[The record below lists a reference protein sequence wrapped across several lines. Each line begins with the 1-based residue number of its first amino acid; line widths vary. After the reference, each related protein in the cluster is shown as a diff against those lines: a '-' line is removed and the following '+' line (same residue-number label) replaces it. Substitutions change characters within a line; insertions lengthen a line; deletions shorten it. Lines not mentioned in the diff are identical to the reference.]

1 MVLFMYSRHRRY
13 LKYTYQFGQIY
24 LNANMNSLD
33 RKLFRDLWHTR
44 GQVIAIA
51 LVVACGIAS
60 FVMARSAYTSLT
72 LTQNTYYNEYQFAEV
87 FIALKRAPET
97 LKTQIADIPGVA
109 QTQTRIVVDVTLD
122 VPDLPEPATGRLI
135 SIPEQNFPLLNKPF
149 IREGRYIESGRGN
162 EVLISEAFAEANQ
175 LRLGDSIGA
184 IINGKWERLKIVGIA
199 LSPEYVYEVRGG
211 GELYPDNKRFGIVW
225 MGRDALGKAYDLD
238 GAFNN
243 VTVSLSP
250 GAREIEVITQ
260 LDRLLDRYGGLG
272 AYGREDRVS
281 HQILDDEIQS
291 LEVMATIL
299 PAIFLGIAAF
309 LLNVVL
315 SRLVSTQREQIA
327 VLKAFGYDNWAIGW
341 HYLKFVLIIVSF
353 GSMLGILGG
362 LWLGRG
368 LTQLYTQFYKFPLL
382 RYDFSPRVLATA
394 MIVSYGAAAIAS
406 FVAVSK
412 AVALPPA
419 QGMRP
424 EPPAKFKPTI
434 IERLGLQR
442 FFSVAGRIILRN
454 LERKPIQASLSIL
467 GISLAVAILI
477 SGNYILDAVNYLMDF
492 QFRQVQ
498 REDMTIVF
506 NEPRPSRTR
515 YEVANLPG
523 VINSEPF
530 RIVPARLRFA
540 HRTYRT
546 ALTGIQPQGEFR
558 RLMNRNLHSVNLP
571 SDGVVMTTKLAEI
584 LGVRPGDVIT
594 LEVLEANRLVRQIT
608 VAGLVDELLGVQ
620 AYIDIHAL
628 NRLMREGAT
637 ISGAYLSVDA
647 HFADK
652 LYTELKQIPAVTG
665 ISTREAS
672 LNSFQEVSGENLSMM
687 TNFLVAF
694 ACIITFSVVYNSARI
709 ALSERGRELAS
720 LRIMGFT
727 KAEVAFILLGEQAIL
742 TLLAIPV
749 GYLIGYGLS
758 ALMSSA
764 YNSELYRLP
773 LIITNSNYAFAF
785 IVVAIASLISGL
797 IIRRQIDRLDLIA
810 VLKTRE

>member
-1 MVLFMYSRHRRY
+1 
-13 LKYTYQFGQIY
+13 
-24 LNANMNSLD
+24 MNSLD
-33 RKLFRDLWHTR
+33 RKLFRDLWHVK

-51 LVVACGIAS
+51 LVVVCGIAS

-72 LTQNTYYNEYQFAEV
+72 LTQNTYYSEYNFARV
-87 FIALKRAPET
+87 FLSLKRAPET

-122 VPDLPEPATGRLI
+122 VPELTEPATGRLI
-135 SIPEQNFPLLNKPF
+135 SIPEQQISMLNELF
-149 IREGRYIESGRGN
+149 IRKGRYIESSRGD
-162 EVLISEAFAEANQ
+162 EVLVSEAFAEANKLQ
-175 LRLGDSIGA
+175 LGDTIGA
-184 IINGKWERLKIVGIA
+184 IINGRWERLKIVGIA
-199 LSPEYVYEVRGG
+199 LSPEYIYEARGA
-211 GELYPDNKRFGIVW
+211 GEPYPDNKRFGIIW

-243 VTVSLSP
+243 VTLSLSP
-250 GAREIEVITQ
+250 TAKEVEVITQ
-260 LDRLLDRYGGLG
+260 LDRLLERYGGLG
-272 AYGREDRVS
+272 AYGREDQVS
-281 HQILDDEIQS
+281 HQILSDEIKG
-291 LEVMATIL
+291 LNIMATLL
-299 PAIFLGIAAF
+299 PSIFLGIAAF

-327 VLKAFGYDNWAIGW
+327 VLKAFGYDNLTIGL
-341 HYLKFVLIIVSF
+341 HYLKFVLIIVTI
-353 GSMLGILGG
+353 GSVLGILVGV
-362 LWLGRG
+362 WLGRG
-368 LTQLYTQFYKFPLL
+368 ITQIYNTQLYKFPLL
-382 RYDFSPRVLATA
+382 RYDLSPKVLATA
-394 MIVSYGAAAIAS
+394 IIVSYGAAAIGA
-406 FVAVSK
+406 FMAVSK
-412 AVALPPA
+412 AVVLPPA
-419 QGMRP
+419 EGMRA

-454 LERKPIQASLSIL
+454 LERKPIQAILSIL
-467 GISLAVAILI
+467 GVSLAVAILI
-477 SGNYILDAVNYLMDF
+477 TGNYMIDAVNYLMDF

-498 REDMTIVF
+498 RQDMTIVF

-523 VINSEPF
+523 VIDSEPF
-530 RIVPARLRFA
+530 RLVPARLRFE

-546 ALTGIQPQGEFR
+546 ALTGIEPQGEFR
-558 RLMNRNLHSVNLP
+558 RLMDRNLHSVYLP

-584 LGVRPGDVIT
+584 LGVQPGDIIT
-594 LEVLEANRLVRQIT
+594 VEVFEANRPVRQVR

-620 AYIDIHAL
+620 AYIDIKAL

-637 ISGAYLSVDA
+637 ISGAYLAVDS
-647 HFADK
+647 HRADR
-652 LYTELKQIPAVTG
+652 LYTQLKQIPAITG
-665 ISTREAS
+665 ISTRKAA
-672 LNSFQEVSGENLSMM
+672 LNSFKEISAESIKIMNTG
-687 TNFLVAF
+687 LVIF

-727 KAEVAFILLGEQAIL
+727 KGEVAFILLGEQAIL

-749 GYLIGYGLS
+749 GYLIGYGLA
-758 ALMSSA
+758 ALMSAA

-773 LIITNSNYAFAF
+773 LIITNSNYAFTF

-797 IIRRQIDRLDLIA
+797 IIRRQINRLDLIA

>member
-1 MVLFMYSRHRRY
+1 
-13 LKYTYQFGQIY
+13 
-24 LNANMNSLD
+24 MNSLD
-33 RKLFRDLWHTR
+33 RKLFRDLWHAR

-60 FVMARSAYTSLT
+60 FVMARSAYTSMT
-72 LTQNTYYNEYQFAEV
+72 LTQNTYYNEYHFAQV
-87 FIALKRAPET
+87 FAALKRAPET
-97 LKTQIADIPGVA
+97 LKQQIANIPGVA

-122 VPDLPEPATGRLI
+122 VPNLPEPATGRLI
-135 SIPEQNFPLLNKPF
+135 SIPEQRVSMLNDIF
-149 IREGRYIESGRGN
+149 IRQGRYLESGRGN
-162 EVLISEAFAEANQ
+162 EILVSEAFAEANQ
-175 LRLGDSIGA
+175 LQLGERIGA
-184 IINGKWERLKIVGIA
+184 IINGRWEQLQIVGIA
-199 LSPEYVYEVRGG
+199 LSPEYVYEVRGA
-211 GELYPDNKRFGIVW
+211 GELYPDNKRFSIIW

-243 VTVSLSP
+243 VALSLSP
-250 GAREIEVITQ
+250 GAQEIAVITQ

-272 AYGREDRVS
+272 AYGREDQFS
-281 HQILDDEIQS
+281 HSILSDEIKG
-291 LEVMATIL
+291 LEIMATML
-299 PAIFLGIAAF
+299 PSIFLGIAAF
-309 LLNVVL
+309 LLHVVL
-315 SRLVSTQREQIA
+315 SRLVGTQREQIA
-327 VLKAFGYDNWAIGW
+327 VLKAFGYENFAIGV
-341 HYLKFVLIIVSF
+341 HYLQFVLIIVTM
-353 GSMLGILGG
+353 GSILGIGVG

-368 LTQLYTQFYKFPLL
+368 LTQIYAQFYKFPIL

-394 MIVSYGAAAIAS
+394 IIVSYSAAAIGA
-406 FVAVSK
+406 FMAVNK

-424 EPPAKFKPTI
+424 EPPAKFQPTI

-442 FFSVAGRIILRN
+442 FFSTAGRIILRN
-454 LERKPIQASLSIL
+454 LERKPIQAGLSIF
-467 GISLAVAILI
+467 GVSLAVAILI
-477 SGNYILDAVNYLMDF
+477 TGNYMKDAMNYLMDF
-492 QFRQVQ
+492 QFRQVK
-498 REDMTIVF
+498 REDMTIIF

-523 VINSEPF
+523 VIDSEPF
-530 RIVPARLRFA
+530 RLVSARLRFE

-546 ALTGIQPQGEFR
+546 ALTGLEPQGEFH
-558 RLMNRNLHSVNLP
+558 RLMDKNLHSVLLP
-571 SDGVVMTTKLAEI
+571 SDGLVLTTKLAEI
-584 LGVRPGDVIT
+584 LAVEPGDLLTV
-594 LEVLEANRLVRQIT
+594 EVLEGSRPVRQIT
-608 VAGLVDELLGVQ
+608 VVGLVDELLGVQ

-637 ISGAYLSVDA
+637 ISGAYLAVDSHLA
-647 HFADK
+647 SQ

-672 LNSFQEVSGENLSMM
+672 LNSFKEISAENLKIM
-687 TNFLVAF
+687 TTWLVIF

-742 TLLAIPV
+742 ILLAIPV
-749 GYLIGYGLS
+749 GYLIGYGL
-758 ALMSSA
+758 AAVISSA

-773 LIITNSNYAFAF
+773 LVINKSTYAFTF
-785 IVVAIASLISGL
+785 VVVILAAIGSGL
-797 IIRRQIDRLDLIA
+797 IIRRQINHLDLIA

>member
-1 MVLFMYSRHRRY
+1 
-13 LKYTYQFGQIY
+13 
-24 LNANMNSLD
+24 MNSLD
-33 RKLFRDLWHTR
+33 LKLFRDLWHTR

-51 LVVACGIAS
+51 LVVVCGIAS

-72 LTQNTYYNEYQFAEV
+72 LTQNTYYNEYHFAQV
-87 FIALKRAPET
+87 FASLKRAPET
-97 LKTQIADIPGVA
+97 FKQQISDIPGIA
-109 QTQTRIVVDVTLD
+109 QIQTRIVVDVTLD
-122 VPDLPEPATGRLI
+122 IPNLPEPGTGRLI
-135 SIPEQNFPLLNKPF
+135 SIPEQQISMLNEPF
-149 IREGRYIESGRGN
+149 IRKGRYIELGRGN

-175 LRLGDSIGA
+175 LQLEDSIGA
-184 IINGKWERLKIVGIA
+184 IINGKWEQLKIVGIA

-211 GELYPDNKRFGIVW
+211 GELPDNKRFGIIW
-225 MGRDALGKAYDLD
+225 MGREALGKAYDLD

-243 VTVSLSP
+243 VTLSLSP
-250 GAREIEVITQ
+250 GAKEIEVIAQ
-260 LDRLLDRYGGLG
+260 LDRLLARYGGLG
-272 AYGREDRVS
+272 AYGREDQVS
-281 HQILDDEIQS
+281 HQILSDEIKS
-291 LEVMATIL
+291 LNIMATLL
-299 PAIFLGIAAF
+299 PAIFLGVAAF

-327 VLKAFGYDNWAIGW
+327 VLKAFGYDNFTIGW
-341 HYLKFVLIIVSF
+341 HYLKFVLTIVTI
-353 GSMLGILGG
+353 GSILGILVG

-368 LTQLYTQFYKFPLL
+368 LTQLYTQLYKFPLL
-382 RYDFSPRVLATA
+382 RFDFSPRVLVTAT
-394 MIVSYGAAAIAS
+394 IISYTAAAIAS
-406 FVAVSK
+406 FMAVSR
-412 AVALPPA
+412 AVILPPA
-419 QGMRP
+419 EGMRP

-454 LERKPIQASLSIL
+454 LERKPIQAILSIF
-467 GISLAVAILI
+467 GVSLAVAILI
-477 SGNYILDAVNYLMDF
+477 TGNYTIDGMNYLMDF

-523 VINSEPF
+523 IIDSEPF
-530 RIVPARLRFA
+530 RLVSARLRFE

-546 ALTGIQPQGEFR
+546 ALTGIEPQGKFR
-558 RLMNRNLHSVNLP
+558 RLMDRNLHSVYLP
-571 SDGVVMTTKLAEI
+571 SNGVVMTTKLAEI
-584 LGVRPGDVIT
+584 LGVKPGDILTV
-594 LEVLEANRLVRQIT
+594 EVLEENRPVRQVA

-620 AYIDIHAL
+620 AYIDIKAL

-637 ISGAYLSVDA
+637 ISGAYLAVDSHLA
-647 HFADK
+647 NQ
-652 LYTELKQIPAVTG
+652 LYTELKQIPAITG
-665 ISTREAS
+665 ISTREAN
-672 LNSFQEVSGENLSMM
+672 LNSFKEISAESLKIM
-687 TNFLVAF
+687 TTTLVIF

-742 TLLAIPV
+742 ILLAIPV
-749 GYLIGYGLS
+749 GYVIGYGLS

-764 YNSELYRLP
+764 FNSELYRLP

-797 IIRRQIDRLDLIA
+797 IIRRQINRLDLIA